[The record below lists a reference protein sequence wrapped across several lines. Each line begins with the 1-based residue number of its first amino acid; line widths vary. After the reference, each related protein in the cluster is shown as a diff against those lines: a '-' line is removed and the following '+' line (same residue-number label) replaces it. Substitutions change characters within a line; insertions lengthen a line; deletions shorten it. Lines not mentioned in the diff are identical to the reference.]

1 MTLAELKTA
10 AAEHGLDWEAV
21 RAVYD
26 SERAAD
32 MTAAADYRG
41 FLETAYARLFGSTN
55 GGHFKAA
62 NRRELSGGDYTTI
75 PGFDE
80 TADSMVREFPTY
92 LSPDNASAEL
102 WAAVSTPAPDAPSAA
117 AAADR
122 ALVRALEECP
132 AAPGSPRDMI
142 GTAEAAA
149 LAGVS
154 EKWIRRLVESGKLAG
169 RRVGRSWIVSAA
181 AAARFKRHPTAG
193 RPRKIESTEPV
204 PF

>member
-1 MTLAELKTA
+1 MTLAELKKA
-10 AAEHGLDWEAV
+10 AAEHGLDWEAA

-32 MTAAADYRG
+32 MAAAADYRG
-41 FLETAYARLFGSTN
+41 FLETAYSRLFGSTN

-62 NRRELSGGDYTTI
+62 NRREFAGGDYATI

-80 TADSMVREFPTY
+80 TADSMVGEFPTY
-92 LSPDNASAEL
+92 LSADNASAEL
-102 WAAVSTPAPDAPSAA
+102 WAAISSPAPEPPTAA

-122 ALVRALEECP
+122 ALVRALAECP
-132 AAPGSPRDMI
+132 AVPGSPRDMI

-193 RPRKIESTEPV
+193 RPRKLESTEPV